1 MRTRATTLTATA
13 LLVTA
18 LTACSSS
25 EDNGDDAAADSSSAS
40 SPAAEESSAPGDDGA
55 LQQAVEDYTTAYFD
69 GDDDTAY
76 EALSERCQGKITP
89 EAYTAVIE
97 QAAAD
102 HGDGHPATD
111 VQAEVSGD
119 LARVSYKVEG
129 LPKFDQES
137 QPWAREGGDW
147 KYDAC

>member
-1 MRTRATTLTATA
+1 MRTRATTTLAA
-13 LLVTA
+13 LLLTT

-25 EDNGDDAAADSSSAS
+25 EDSGDDVPAADSSAS
-40 SPAAEESSAPGDDGA
+40 SPAVEESSKPADDGA
-55 LQQAVEDYTTAYFD
+55 LQQAVEDYTAAYFD
-69 GDDDTAY
+69 GDSDTAY
-76 EALSERCQGKITP
+76 EMLSERCQGKITP
-89 EAYTAVIE
+89 EVYGATLE

-102 HGDGHPATD
+102 YGDGHPATD
-111 VQAEVSGD
+111 VKPEVSGD
-119 LARVSYKVEG
+119 LARVSYWVEG